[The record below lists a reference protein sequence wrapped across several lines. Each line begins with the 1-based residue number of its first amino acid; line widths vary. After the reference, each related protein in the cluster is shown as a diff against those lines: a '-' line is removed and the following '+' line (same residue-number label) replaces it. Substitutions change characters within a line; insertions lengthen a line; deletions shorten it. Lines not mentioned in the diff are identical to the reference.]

1 MADLLEDIRPDGTPQ
16 PGTDALTTALY
27 GLSAQPVS
35 QADIA
40 QHNTTGDALKSLMP
54 DLVKGAGF
62 APKGGNQ
69 PLSDPTDITLR
80 ASEAATKLRLSVRQG
95 FSAKSD
101 VVKSFNPGFMSQFGA
116 LQTALSAPSVGEQ
129 VAQVLG
135 QMNPDLTRSFT
146 AGNLGIGSVSGL
158 TPFNLLAPSRL
169 VYPVYTVYRNKFPR
183 PAGQGASLIERLFTG
198 ISGSQTGGQGV
209 KDISL
214 SELVNGSSFTS
225 WPQSVRRSALMG
237 WQTMRSTQK

>member
-1 MADLLEDIRPDGTPQ
+1 MADLLEDIRPDSAPQ

-27 GLSAQPVS
+27 GSSAQPVS

-80 ASEAATKLRLSVRQG
+80 ASEAATKLRLAVREG
-95 FSAKSD
+95 FVNKSG
-101 VVKSFNPGFMSQFGA
+101 VVKSFNGGFMSQFGA
-116 LQTALSAPSVGEQ
+116 LQTALSAPSMGEQ
-129 VAQVLG
+129 LGQILG

-169 VYPVYTVYRNKFPR
+169 VYPVYTVN
-183 PAGQGASLIERLFTG
+183 
-198 ISGSQTGGQGV
+198 
-209 KDISL
+209 
-214 SELVNGSSFTS
+214 
-225 WPQSVRRSALMG
+225 
-237 WQTMRSTQK
+237 